1 MESPSLDHMEENK
14 PMGVYKG
21 RWEDSRDLERPPF
34 ARSMWKVLEDSREV
48 HTCVEEYGRKEII
61 LDSSRD
67 LL

>member
-1 MESPSLDHMEENK
+1 M
-14 PMGVYKG
+14 G

-34 ARSMWKVLEDSREV
+34 PRRIRKVLEDSGEV
-48 HTCVEEYGRKEII
+48 HTYVEEYGREETI